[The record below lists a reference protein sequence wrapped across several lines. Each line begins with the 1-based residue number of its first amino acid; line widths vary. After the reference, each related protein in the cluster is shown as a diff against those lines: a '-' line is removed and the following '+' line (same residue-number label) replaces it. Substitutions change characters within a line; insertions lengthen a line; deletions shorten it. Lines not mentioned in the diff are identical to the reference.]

1 MTPFLLRLAIA
12 LAFLYPA
19 YAIHAS
25 PESWLSYI
33 PSFVDNFRI
42 PQAVLVSLFTAVH
55 IIIGVWILSGKKIF
69 LPSLLATLFLIGI
82 VAFNWSQIEIL
93 FRDIPLALVSLYLT
107 IASRR
112 R

>member
-1 MTPFLLRLAIA
+1 MAPFLLRLATA

-33 PSFVDNFRI
+33 PPFVDNFKI
-42 PQAVLVSLFTAVH
+42 PQAMLTSLFTALHV
-55 IIIGVWILSGKKIF
+55 IIGVWILSGKKIF
-69 LPSLLATLFLIGI
+69 IPSLIATLFLAGV
-82 VAFNWSQIEIL
+82 VALNWDQIDIL
-93 FRDIPLALVSLYLT
+93 FRDLALALVALYLT

-112 R
+112 S